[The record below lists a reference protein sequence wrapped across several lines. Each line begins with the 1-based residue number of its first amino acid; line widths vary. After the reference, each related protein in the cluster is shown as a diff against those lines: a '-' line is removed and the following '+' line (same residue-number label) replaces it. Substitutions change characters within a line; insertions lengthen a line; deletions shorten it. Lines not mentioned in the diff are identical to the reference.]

1 MSISFGFLVYKE
13 DNSNCIIVL
22 HRNMRMQ
29 GSEQIIY
36 LDDEATENSEMIDRV
51 KGKDSV
57 SNSKTARN
65 EQG

>member
-1 MSISFGFLVYKE
+1 
-13 DNSNCIIVL
+13 
-22 HRNMRMQ
+22 MQ